1 MGVKRMPLRMLC
13 DTQMLS
19 KKLLHYLLSTSAYQ
33 NLPNKLNS
41 KAMHGIFGF
50 TGVMPI
56 IIYYE

>member
-1 MGVKRMPLRMLC
+1 MPLRMLC

-50 TGVMPI
+50 MGVMPI